1 MLDFS
6 NHFKAFSPELFLI
19 IALCFIF
26 SYGIIYSTSLTYG
39 RPIIVKN
46 ISWLII
52 QVFIITC
59 FLIANNPIEL
69 SIFSDSIV
77 IDQFGSIAKIIVL
90 LATIGCFLISFRY
103 IKVEKL
109 SYFEYPM
116 LIMLSILGIFL
127 TCP

>member
-6 NHFKAFSPELFLI
+6 NHFKAFSPELFMI

-26 SYGIIYSTSLTYG
+26 SYGIVYSTSLSYG

-59 FLIANNPIEL
+59 FLIANNPIEM
-69 SIFSDSIV
+69 SIFSDTIV
-77 IDQFGSIAKIIVL
+77 IDQFGASAKNC
-90 LATIGCFLISFRY
+90 CFISSYRLFFSFISLYKNR
-103 IKVEKL
+103 KTKL
-109 SYFEYPM
+109 F
-116 LIMLSILGIFL
+116 
-127 TCP
+127 